1 MEPTRISLRT
11 RRSAALA
18 VVAAAAA
25 LAIPAAASAAVT
37 GTVSGDTATLTGNGD
52 NDNIVIGVTGANLS
66 HNLAGFNSAIDFDST
81 AAGDQ
86 TLTVAGRLT
95 INSGDGDDV
104 PRSAATARRE

>member
-25 LAIPAAASAAVT
+25 LAIPSAAGAAVT
-37 GTVSGDTATLTGNGD
+37 GAVTGDTATLTGNGD

-66 HNLAGFNSAIDFDST
+66 HNLT
-81 AAGDQ
+81 
-86 TLTVAGRLT
+86 RLQQPDRLRL
-95 INSGDGDDV
+95 GDGRGSDADGGWN
-104 PRSAATARRE
+104 AHDRRRRG